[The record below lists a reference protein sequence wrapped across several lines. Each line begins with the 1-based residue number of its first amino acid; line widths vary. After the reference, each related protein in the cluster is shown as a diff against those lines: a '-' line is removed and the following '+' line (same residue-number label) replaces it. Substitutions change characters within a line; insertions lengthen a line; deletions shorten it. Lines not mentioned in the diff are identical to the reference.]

1 MAINISLVNF
11 TEQGLKSI
19 KDSPKRAQGFRDL
32 AKKHGVSVRD
42 IYWTTGQYDMV
53 VITEGPEEALA
64 TVLLSVAKLGHVRS
78 QTLRAM
84 DQETFQRVLG
94 KVE

>member
-1 MAINISLVNF
+1 MAINISLVNY
-11 TEQGLKSI
+11 TEQGIKSI
-19 KDSPKRAQGFRDL
+19 KDSPRRAQAFREL

-53 VITEGPEEALA
+53 VIAEGTDEALA
-64 TVLLSVAKLGHVRS
+64 TVLLSVAKLGNVRS
-78 QTLRAM
+78 QTLRAL

>member
-11 TEQGLKSI
+11 TEQGIKSI
-19 KDSPKRAQGFRDL
+19 KDSPKRVQGFRDL

-53 VITEGPEEALA
+53 VIAEGTDEALA
-64 TVLLSVAKLGHVRS
+64 TVLLSVAKLGNVRS

-94 KVE
+94 KME

>member
-11 TEQGLKSI
+11 TEQGIKGI

-32 AKKHGVSVRD
+32 AKKHGVNVRD
-42 IYWTTGQYDMV
+42 IYWTAGQYDMV
-53 VITEGPEEALA
+53 VITEGTDEALA
-64 TVLLSVAKLGHVRS
+64 TVLLSVAKLGNVRS
-78 QTLRAM
+78 QTLRAL

-94 KVE
+94 KME

>member
-1 MAINISLVNF
+1 MAINISLVNY
-11 TEQGLKSI
+11 TEQGIRSI
-19 KDSPKRAQGFRDL
+19 KDSPKRAQAFREL

-53 VITEGPEEALA
+53 LITEGTDEALA
-64 TVLLSVAKLGHVRS
+64 TVLLSVAKLGNVRS
-78 QTLRAM
+78 QTLRAL
-84 DQETFQRVLG
+84 DQEAFQRVLG

>member
-1 MAINISLVNF
+1 MAINISLVNY
-11 TEQGLKSI
+11 TEQGIQSI

-42 IYWTTGQYDMV
+42 IYWTAGQYDMV
-53 VITEGPEEALA
+53 VITEGTEEALA
-64 TVLLSVAKLGHVRS
+64 TVLLSVAKLGNVRS

>member
-11 TEQGLKSI
+11 TEQGIKSI

-42 IYWTTGQYDMV
+42 IYWTAGQYDMV
-53 VITEGPEEALA
+53 VITEGTEEALA
-64 TVLLSVAKLGHVRS
+64 TVLLSVAKLGNVRS

>member
-11 TEQGLKSI
+11 TDQGIKNV
-19 KDSPKRAQGFRDL
+19 KDSPKRAQAFRDL

-42 IYWTTGQYDMV
+42 VYWTSGQYDMV
-53 VITEGPEEALA
+53 VITEGTDEALA
-64 TVLLSVAKLGHVRS
+64 AVLLSVARVGNVRS

-84 DQETFQRVLG
+84 DLETFQRVLS
-94 KVE
+94 KLD

>member
-1 MAINISLVNF
+1 MAINISLINY
-11 TEQGLKSI
+11 TEQGIKSI
-19 KDSPKRAQGFRDL
+19 KDSPKRAQAFREL
-32 AKKHGVSVRD
+32 AKKHGVNVRD

-53 VITEGPEEALA
+53 VITEGTDEALA
-64 TVLLSVAKLGHVRS
+64 TVLLSVAKLGNVRS
-78 QTLRAM
+78 QTLRGL

>member
-11 TEQGLKSI
+11 TEQGIKSI

-53 VITEGPEEALA
+53 VITEGTEEALA
-64 TVLLSVAKLGHVRS
+64 TVLLSVAKLGNVRS

>member
-1 MAINISLVNF
+1 MAIDISLVNF
-11 TEQGLKSI
+11 TEQGIKSI

-42 IYWTTGQYDMV
+42 IYWTAGQYDMV
-53 VITEGPEEALA
+53 VITEGTEEALA
-64 TVLLSVAKLGHVRS
+64 TVLLSVAKLGNVRS

>member
-1 MAINISLVNF
+1 MAINVSLVNF
-11 TEQGLKSI
+11 TEQGI
-19 KDSPKRAQGFRDL
+19 RNVKDSPKRAAAFRDL
-32 AKKHGVSVRD
+32 AKKHGVSVRE

-53 VITEGPEEALA
+53 VITEGADDALA
-64 TVLLSVAKLGHVRS
+64 AVLLSVGRLGNIRT

-84 DQETFQRVLG
+84 DLETFQRVLA

>member
-11 TEQGLKSI
+11 TEQGIKSI

-42 IYWTTGQYDMV
+42 IYWTAGQYDMV
-53 VITEGPEEALA
+53 VITEGTEEALA
-64 TVLLSVAKLGHVRS
+64 TVLLSVAKLGNVRS
-78 QTLRAM
+78 QTLQAM

>member
-1 MAINISLVNF
+1 MAINISLVNY

-42 IYWTTGQYDMV
+42 IYWTAGQYDMV
-53 VITEGPEEALA
+53 VITEGTEEALA
-64 TVLLSVAKLGHVRS
+64 TVLLSVAKLGNVRS

>member
-11 TEQGLKSI
+11 TEQGIKGI

-32 AKKHGVSVRD
+32 AKKHGVNVRD
-42 IYWTTGQYDMV
+42 IYWTAGQYDMV
-53 VITEGPEEALA
+53 VITEGTDEALA
-64 TVLLSVAKLGHVRS
+64 TVLLSVAKLGNVRS
-78 QTLRAM
+78 QTLRAL

>member
-1 MAINISLVNF
+1 MAINISLVNY
-11 TEQGLKSI
+11 TEQGIRSI
-19 KDSPKRAQGFRDL
+19 KDSPKRAQAFREL

-53 VITEGPEEALA
+53 LITEGTDEALA
-64 TVLLSVAKLGHVRS
+64 TVLLSVAKLGNVRS
-78 QTLRAM
+78 QTVRAL

>member
-1 MAINISLVNF
+1 MAIHISLVNF
-11 TEQGLKSI
+11 TEQGIKSI

-42 IYWTTGQYDMV
+42 IYWTAGQYDMV
-53 VITEGPEEALA
+53 VITEGTEEALA
-64 TVLLSVAKLGHVRS
+64 TVLLSVAKLGNVRS

>member
-11 TEQGLKSI
+11 TEQGIKSI
-19 KDSPKRAQGFRDL
+19 KDSPKRVQGFRDL

-53 VITEGPEEALA
+53 VIAEGTDEALA
-64 TVLLSVAKLGHVRS
+64 TVLLSVAKLGNVRS

-84 DQETFQRVLG
+84 DHETFQRVLG
-94 KVE
+94 KME

>member
-11 TEQGLKSI
+11 TEQGIKGI
-19 KDSPKRAQGFRDL
+19 KDSPKRAQGFREL

-42 IYWTTGQYDMV
+42 MYWTTGQYDLV
-53 VITEGPEEALA
+53 VITEGTDEALA
-64 TVLLSVAKLGHVRS
+64 TVLLSVAKLGNVRS

-84 DQETFQRVLG
+84 DAETFQRVLN

>member
-1 MAINISLVNF
+1 MAINISLVNL
-11 TEQGLKSI
+11 TEQGIKSI

-42 IYWTTGQYDMV
+42 IYWTAGQYDMV
-53 VITEGPEEALA
+53 VITEGTEEALA
-64 TVLLSVAKLGHVRS
+64 TVLLSVAKLGNVRS

>member
-1 MAINISLVNF
+1 MAINISLVNY
-11 TEQGLKSI
+11 TEQGIKSI

-32 AKKHGVSVRD
+32 AKKHGVSVRE
-42 IYWTTGQYDMV
+42 IYWTAGQYDMV
-53 VITEGPEEALA
+53 VITEGTEEALA
-64 TVLLSVAKLGHVRS
+64 TVLLSVAKLGNVRS

>member
-11 TEQGLKSI
+11 TEQGIKSI

-32 AKKHGVSVRD
+32 AKKHGVSVRE
-42 IYWTTGQYDMV
+42 IYWTAGQYDMV
-53 VITEGPEEALA
+53 VITEGTEEALA
-64 TVLLSVAKLGHVRS
+64 TVLLSVAKLGNVRS

>member
-1 MAINISLVNF
+1 M
-11 TEQGLKSI
+11 
-19 KDSPKRAQGFRDL
+19 
-32 AKKHGVSVRD
+32 RD
-42 IYWTTGQYDMV
+42 IYWTAGQYDMV
-53 VITEGPEEALA
+53 VITEGTEEALA
-64 TVLLSVAKLGHVRS
+64 TVLLSVAKLGNVRS

>member
-11 TEQGLKSI
+11 TEQGIKSI

-42 IYWTTGQYDMV
+42 IYWTAGQHDMV
-53 VITEGPEEALA
+53 VITEGTEEALA
-64 TVLLSVAKLGHVRS
+64 TVLLSVAKLGNVRS